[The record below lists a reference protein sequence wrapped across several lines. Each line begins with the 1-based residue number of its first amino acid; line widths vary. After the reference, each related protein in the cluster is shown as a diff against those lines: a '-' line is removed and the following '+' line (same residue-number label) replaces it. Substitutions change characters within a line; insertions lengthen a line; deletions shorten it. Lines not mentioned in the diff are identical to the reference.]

1 MIAAGDAAA
10 LEGRVMAHYTWKY
23 DNGKTAEEILNGDPH
38 SKNAKAFFAD
48 ETKKFDLNDPDF
60 SKDDPEFKPFR
71 DKSKNGFYAVL
82 YGCAAGKLASTLGL
96 PESKGEVILKRFW
109 EANPA
114 IAALKDNV
122 TKFWETK
129 GNKKW
134 LPAIDGRRLITR
146 KKSALLNTLFQSC
159 GAIAMDYACCYLD
172 TWLGGIKF
180 DEDFK
185 PYYLYKDKYIVRR
198 IGFFHDEVEF
208 ECDEEVGEEM
218 AKMIERAIEM
228 AGKHLKLAVPLAGEG
243 KVGLNWKE
251 TH

>member
-1 MIAAGDAAA
+1 M
-10 LEGRVMAHYTWKY
+10 
-23 DNGKTAEEILNGDPH
+23 
-38 SKNAKAFFAD
+38 
-48 ETKKFDLNDPDF
+48 
-60 SKDDPEFKPFR
+60 
-71 DKSKNGFYAVL
+71 
-82 YGCAAGKLASTLGL
+82 
-96 PESKGEVILKRFW
+96 
-109 EANPA
+109 
-114 IAALKDNV
+114 

-129 GNKKW
+129 GGKKW
-134 LPAIDGRRLITR
+134 LPGIDGRRLITR

-172 TWLGGIKF
+172 SWLGGIKF

-208 ECDEEVGEEM
+208 ECDEEIGEEM